1 MSNKILVITDDFGNL
16 EEHTDSV
23 IKYYFDKVNTTLTP
37 KLPLVYCFVSK
48 GFLLFRF
55 ETSDRYDLRIRIYTD
70 SKTKYEDFV
79 TRTGRLRTE
88 INPHRFIT
96 ITKLPRNYRKSL

>member
-1 MSNKILVITDDFGNL
+1 MSNKILVIADDFRNL
-16 EEHTDSV
+16 KEHTDSV

-37 KLPLVYCFVSK
+37 KLPLVYCFVGR

-55 ETSDRYDLRIRIYTD
+55 ETANNYDLRIRIFTD
-70 SKTKYEDFV
+70 SKTTTNDFV
-79 TRTGRLRTE
+79 ARTGRLRTE
-88 INPHRFIT
+88 INPHRFVT